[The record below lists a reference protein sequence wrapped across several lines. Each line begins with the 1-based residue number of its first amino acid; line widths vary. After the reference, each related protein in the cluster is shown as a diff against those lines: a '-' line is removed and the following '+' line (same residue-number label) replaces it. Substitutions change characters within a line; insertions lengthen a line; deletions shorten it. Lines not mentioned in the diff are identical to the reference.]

1 LPEPRIRSYFGS
13 RARGRGLMVVLLVLG
28 AALVTRIGGA
38 DSEPMGSYG
47 SGKAKAEGT
56 AKTAAAS
63 GAAKGTRSWDAP
75 AGFEDVPVPADNPMT
90 PAKVALGGALFFDQ
104 RLSGDGSKSCYG
116 CHVCEKGLTDGLPL
130 AVGAFGKKLPRSSP
144 TLWNIGYHK
153 ELYWDGRSPTLEAQA
168 LAAWKGGNMGANP
181 DSIAAALNQIAGYKQ
196 QFQAV
201 FGSEA
206 TPANITQALAAY
218 ERTILCG
225 NTAFDRW
232 QQGDESAVSAEV
244 KKGWELFRGKA
255 ACGTCH
261 AGALFTD
268 LQYHNVGIGLDKPEP
283 DLGRTKITKEA
294 KHTGAFKTPTLRDI
308 ARSAPYFHDGSA
320 ATLEDAVKIMT
331 GGGKANPNLD
341 AQLKPASLTDNE
353 MAALLAFLRS
363 LDCPCDLAA
372 PELPK

>member
-1 LPEPRIRSYFGS
+1 
-13 RARGRGLMVVLLVLG
+13 LLKL
-28 AALVTRIGGA
+28 RIGFRPETLRAQWLCVAVVAMGA
-38 DSEPMGSYG
+38 IASAGWV
-47 SGKAKAEGT
+47 
-56 AKTAAAS
+56 AAAAEPT
-63 GAAKGTRSWDAP
+63 GAPAASAGAPAAPIARSWEAP
-75 AGFEDVPVPADNPMT
+75 AGFEDQPVPADNPPT
-90 PAKVALGGALFFDQ
+90 AEKVALGQALFFDQ
-104 RLSGDGSKSCYG
+104 RLSGDGSRSCYS

-144 TLWNIGYHK
+144 TLWNIGYHT
-153 ELYWDGRSPTLEAQA
+153 EFYWDGRSPSLEAQA
-168 LAAWKGGNMGANP
+168 LAAWKGANMGANP
-181 DSIAAALNQIAGYKQ
+181 DSIAAALNQIAGYRQ
-196 QFQAV
+196 QFQKA
-201 FGSEA
+201 FGQDA
-206 TPANITQALAAY
+206 TPVNITKALAAF

-232 QQGDESAVSAEV
+232 QQGEENAVSESV

-268 LQYHNVGIGLDKPEP
+268 LTYHNVGIGLAAPNP

-308 ARSAPYFHDGSA
+308 SRSAPYFHDGSA
-320 ATLEDAVKIMT
+320 ATLEEAVKIMV

-341 AQLKPASLTDNE
+341 VQLKPVTLTEAEMASLLDF
-353 MAALLAFLRS
+353 LAS

-372 PELPK
+372 PALPK